1 MKYSLCLLLAIA
13 LTSNASVV
21 DFALSPPGTD
31 NAVGIVPQNEAP
43 PVATS
48 SGSGGVIAPGIFLN
62 TATWELGFAIGYG
75 TSEGFTDLTGV
86 PTGMHFHAPAGP
98 GTNAPVAINLL
109 PFHLPAANPLSGGR
123 ILGIATLT
131 TNQTADIL
139 NGLVYVNLHT
149 ALNPGGEIRAQLIPV
164 STNLPPVLACPDPA
178 VGECGTATT
187 LTALVSDPETDAMTV
202 VWSVNGTA
210 IQTNDIPAGAA
221 NPPHGVLL
229 SADLPLGTN
238 IIGITVTD
246 SAGNESACATTLTVV
261 DTTPPV
267 IVSVSATPNVFW
279 PPNHKMMPV
288 QISAVV
294 TDACTTATWE
304 VVSITCN
311 QPVNGLGDGNTSPDW
326 QITGD
331 HAVSL
336 RSERSGKFGDRIYTI
351 TIRATDLAGNRSTAT
366 TRVTVPKSQS
376 KAAPPKVTPPNP
388 GNPNS
393 GGSNPGNSTSG
404 GSDSGS
410 SNSGKGKGKGK
421 GGQPTP

>member
-1 MKYSLCLLLAIA
+1 MKYCLCLIFAIA
-13 LTSNASVV
+13 LTSSASVV

-31 NAVGIVPQNEAP
+31 NAVGIMPQNEVPA
-43 PVATS
+43 VTNS

-62 TATWELGFAIGYG
+62 TATWELGFAMGYG
-75 TSEGFTDLTGV
+75 ASAGFTDLTGV

-131 TNQTADIL
+131 TNQVADIL

-164 STNLPPVLACPDPA
+164 STNLPPALVCPTQTVAECSVPA
-178 VGECGTATT
+178 T
-187 LTALVSDPETDAMTV
+187 LTAWVADPEADALSV
-202 VWSVNGTA
+202 VWTVNGAA
-210 IQTNDIPAGAA
+210 IQTNAIPAGETNGPGSVSLTA
-221 NPPHGVLL
+221 VF
-229 SADLPLGTN
+229 PLGTN
-238 IIGITVTD
+238 TIGITAVD
-246 SAGNESACATTLTVV
+246 SVGNESACATTLTVV

-294 TDACTTATWE
+294 TDACTTATWK
-304 VVSITCN
+304 VVLITCN

-336 RSERSGKFGDRIYTI
+336 RSERSGKYGDRIYTI
-351 TIRATDLAGNRSTAT
+351 KIRATDLAGNHSTAT
-366 TRVTVPKSQS
+366 TKVTVPKSQS
-376 KAAPPKVTPPNP
+376 KATPPVVTPPN
-388 GNPNS
+388 S
-393 GGSNPGNSTSG
+393 GSSNPGNSNSG
-404 GSDSGS
+404 GSSSGNSNSGS
-410 SNSGKGKGKGK
+410 SNSGRSKGK
-421 GGQPTP
+421 GGRPTP